1 MTAPLRRKFQPR
13 FWPSLAA
20 LIALAVLLG
29 LGTWQM
35 QRLDWKAALIAE
47 MQARG
52 AAAAIELPRDLSAPD
67 LEYRKVRLRG
77 TFLHDREL
85 YLSSRTNKGKVG
97 LHVVTPMRLDDGR
110 IILVDRG
117 WVPPEKKDPAARAE
131 GQVAGP
137 VALEGVLRR
146 GGWGG
151 STWFQP
157 ANQHEEN
164 LWLWLDLPAMAARAG
179 VPGAETA
186 AYVAAHLAE
195 IPGGYPLG
203 GTARVDL
210 SNNHLQYAITWY
222 ALAAILLVIYVLHQ
236 SRPVAPHSAP
246 ATPHSVKDTDD
257 ARL

>member
-1 MTAPLRRKFQPR
+1 MTDRPRRRFQPR
-13 FWPSLAA
+13 LWPSLAA
-20 LIALAVLLG
+20 LSALAILLG
-29 LGTWQM
+29 LGTWQV

-52 AAAAIELPRDLSAPD
+52 AAQAIDLPRDLSVPD

-97 LHVVTPMRLDDGR
+97 LHVVTPMHLDNGR
-110 IILVDRG
+110 TILVDRG
-117 WVPPEKKDPAARAE
+117 WVPPERKDPAARAE

-151 STWFQP
+151 SAWFQP
-157 ANQHEEN
+157 ANQPAEN

-179 VPGAETA
+179 VPEAETA
-186 AYVAAHLAE
+186 AYVAAGPAE
-195 IPGGYPLG
+195 NPGVYPIG

-236 SRPVAPHSAP
+236 SRPVAPP
-246 ATPHSVKDTDD
+246 SVKDTDD